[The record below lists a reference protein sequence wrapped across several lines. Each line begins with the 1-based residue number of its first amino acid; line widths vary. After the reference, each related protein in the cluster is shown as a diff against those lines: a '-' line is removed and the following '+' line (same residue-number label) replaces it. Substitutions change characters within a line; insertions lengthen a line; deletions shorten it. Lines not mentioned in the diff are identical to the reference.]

1 MTNTVSL
8 PVAKRLSEK
17 LGKEL
22 AGRLTEINT
31 RIMNPSE
38 FPIKTFFI
46 WYRHTRKGPC
56 DTLDWSDWT
65 FGAVKDIMHIQSHY
79 TPMPCFEVYA
89 APTLGELLGMLPRG
103 IKYRGVEYFWHLND
117 EGIAYLSKEHK
128 IIGTQLYRIHKSTP
142 QDATAELVM
151 WCVDEGYIKRTDGGG
166 E

>member
-89 APTLGELLGMLPRG
+89 APTLSELLALLPTAIGRNG
-103 IKYRGVEYFWHLND
+103 HEYLLAIDMHNREITYD
-117 EGIAYLSKEHK
+117 SGCCSAV
-128 IIGTQLYRIHKSTP
+128 IIQFDKVSI
-142 QDATAELVM
+142 QDATAKLVM
-151 WCVDEGYIKRTDGGG
+151 WCVDEGYIGGADG
-166 E
+166 